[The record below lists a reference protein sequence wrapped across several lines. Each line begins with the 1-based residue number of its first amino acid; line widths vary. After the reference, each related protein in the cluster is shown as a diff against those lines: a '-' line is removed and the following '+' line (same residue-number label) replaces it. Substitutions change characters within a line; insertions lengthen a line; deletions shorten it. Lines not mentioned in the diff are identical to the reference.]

1 MDNYELAPDEV
12 ILFDDDVSRDDFNE
26 RLHLTLTSKKMI
38 FEQTITK
45 GFFKP
50 QTEPKLIDTIMLDSI
65 KIYNGSVQV
74 QTKRSDVYIQ
84 TTENNFII
92 MFDSKIEAM
101 KFTNKII
108 DTLTGT
114 TMSKRGADKVRDM
127 MSTVDDVL
135 GFYTRDTIKGVLEN
149 GIAGTLL
156 RGIKKT
162 KK

>member
-1 MDNYELAPDEV
+1 
-12 ILFDDDVSRDDFNE
+12 
-26 RLHLTLTSKKMI
+26 
-38 FEQTITK
+38 
-45 GFFKP
+45 
-50 QTEPKLIDTIMLDSI
+50 
-65 KIYNGSVQV
+65 
-74 QTKRSDVYIQ
+74 
-84 TTENNFII
+84 

-135 GFYTRDTIKGVLEN
+135 GFDTRDTIKGVLEN